1 MQNLTTAFKKKLN
14 TNLKFH
20 LATGLRIFKRL
31 GWGMTGQIQQVKRE
45 HLKEGGSNSP
55 IDGVGIR

>member
-20 LATGLRIFKRL
+20 LATGLRIFKSL
-31 GWGMTGQIQQVKRE
+31 GWGITGQIPQVKRE
-45 HLKEGGSNSP
+45 HLKVGAAIPQLGE
-55 IDGVGIR
+55 GIR